1 MQIKDMFRKKI
12 DREIQ
17 GVIIVGQGE
26 ETNVAQELEEYVV
39 TRELQRHFADFFA
52 AYKKG
57 IQGTTPK
64 MGVWI
69 SGFFGS
75 GKSHFLKI
83 LSYLLQNKQVG
94 DKHAIDYFIEDQKI
108 TNQMVLADMQLAA
121 NTTSD
126 VILFNIDS
134 KSDSNGKENKDA
146 IVNVFL
152 KVFNEMQGFCGS
164 MPHLA
169 DLERRLSEEGRFEEF
184 KEKFEEEY
192 GNPWESSRQDFDFI
206 QDSVVDVLS
215 DMDFMSESA
224 ARNWCEKATESYQI
238 SIEDFAKRVKSYIDK
253 KGNNHHVVF
262 LVDEIGQYI
271 GDDSKLMLNLQT
283 VTEELGK
290 ECMGKAWVI
299 VTSQQ
304 DIDSITKVKGND
316 FSKIQGRFDIRL
328 SLSSANVDAV
338 IKKRILDKT
347 ETAAQS
353 LRLLYDQKAT
363 IIKNL
368 IVFNDGVE
376 KKLYANA
383 EDFAEVYPFVP
394 YQFNQYPYPQCIRQ
408 APVRRC
414 SMLALCLMDDEMG
427 KATIINRAFYD
438 GWRKTDANAEVSRP
452 PETAAQ
458 SLRLLYD
465 QKATIIKNL
474 IVFNDGVEK
483 KLYANAEDFAE
494 VYPFVPYQFNLLASV
509 LTSIRTHG
517 ASGKHLSE
525 GERSMLAL
533 FKESAMQLMDDEMG
547 AIVPFYRFYDALE
560 NFLDHSHSSVIIRAY
575 DNSYINPEKKEKD
588 VFSINVLKTLFLI
601 KYVLEIEAN
610 VDNIVSLMITNIDD
624 DRISLKAQV
633 EDALKVL
640 MRQMLIQKN
649 GSIYV
654 FLTDEEQEINNEIEK
669 ENVEMPE
676 VITKIA
682 EMIYEDIF
690 SSKKYQ
696 YPSFG
701 GRYAF
706 SFNQTVD
713 DRPYKANQNY
723 DIGLRVL
730 TPWYEGGTDDG
741 TLRLVEMRERNGN
754 AKLYLTEALKEA
766 TIYVNGDV
774 LHTSGKEVTSRI
786 NEAIGRLV
794 QTVYHKLSYIDAA
807 MGEADIRKM
816 FKTSD
821 QLSLALGD
829 TGESN
834 VHALD
839 DVLQFVA
846 GNSRMHMKTSMKTI
860 KDRFMKAPYGFV
872 EDDIHW
878 LVARLFKRGDLSFTV
893 NGESVNLNN
902 RSEEEIIGY
911 ITKKQFVDK
920 LLTEVRVRVPENQK
934 KAVRTVMKELF
945 KVAPPADDEDTIMK
959 NFQHYCENRITE
971 IERLEPKYE
980 NYTYPGKELLE
991 KGKKRLSVLVQIQAP
1006 LEFFKTVFD
1015 EQDDLMDFGEDYE
1028 PIRDFFGSEQLTIFT
1043 RALDMLNIY
1052 EDSKT
1057 YIVDAEL
1064 EDVVAKMRTI
1074 VRMAKPYKEI
1084 PKLPELREKFMN
1096 CYMRILEEQAEP
1108 VKDSINQDR
1117 NRVFEVLNTKPY
1129 KDAKFNRYLE
1139 LFKEIMDGAEHCNN
1153 VSTLRS
1159 YADKA
1164 EALKL
1169 RLLNEMNAE
1178 DIRLAKEAAAKA
1190 EAERKRQEEEAEKRG
1205 ETVKPA
1211 EKVAEP
1217 QPVYKVRTTK
1227 NVSIKTV
1234 AKTASWRLESKEDV
1248 DKYLAALRE
1257 NLLKEMDEDTIV
1269 NIEL

>member
-94 DKHAIDYFIEDQKI
+94 NKHAIDYFIEDEKI
-108 TNQMVLADMQLAA
+108 TDQMVLADMQLAA
-121 NTTSD
+121 NTPSD

-169 DLERRLSEEGRFEEF
+169 DLERRLFEEGRFEEF
-184 KEKFEEEY
+184 KEKFEDEY
-192 GNPWESSRQDFDFI
+192 GDPWEDSRQDFDFI
-206 QDSVVDVLS
+206 QDSVVDVLVS
-215 DMDFMSESA
+215 MDFMSESA
-224 ARNWCEKATESYQI
+224 ARNWCEKATENYQI
-238 SIEDFAKRVKSYIDK
+238 SIEEFAKRVKTYIDK

-290 ECMGKAWVI
+290 ECKGKAWVI

-316 FSKIQGRFDIRL
+316 FSKIQGRFDTRL

-353 LRLLYDQKAT
+353 LRLLYEQKAT

-376 KKLYANA
+376 KKLY
-383 EDFAEVYPFVP
+383 
-394 YQFNQYPYPQCIRQ
+394 
-408 APVRRC
+408 
-414 SMLALCLMDDEMG
+414 SG
-427 KATIINRAFYD
+427 
-438 GWRKTDANAEVSRP
+438 
-452 PETAAQ
+452 
-458 SLRLLYD
+458 
-465 QKATIIKNL
+465 
-474 IVFNDGVEK
+474 
-483 KLYANAEDFAE
+483 AEDFAE

-533 FKESAMQLMDDEMG
+533 FKESAMQLMDNEMG
-547 AIVPFYRFYDALE
+547 AIVPFYCFYDALE

-575 DNSYINPEKKEKD
+575 DNSYINPNKKEKD
-588 VFSINVLKTLFLI
+588 VFAINVLKTLFLI

-610 VDNIVSLMITNIDD
+610 ADNIVSLMISNIDD
-624 DRISLKAQV
+624 DRISLKVQV

-640 MRQMLIQKN
+640 VRQMLVQKN
-649 GSIYV
+649 GSTYV

-676 VITKIA
+676 VILKIA

-696 YPSFG
+696 SPSFG

-706 SFNQTVD
+706 AFNQNVD

-730 TPWYEGGTDDG
+730 TPWYEGGMTDG
-741 TLRLVEMRERNGN
+741 TLRLISGQGKEVLVVLPNDDAFLTEMRAYLKIERFLRKNTSVQLAKYETIKEAKRVEMRERNSN
-754 AKLYLTEALKEA
+754 AKLYLTEALKDA
-766 TIYVNGDV
+766 TIYVNGDI
-774 LHTSGKEVTSRI
+774 LRTSAKEVTSRM
-786 NEAIGRLV
+786 NEALGRLV

-816 FKTSD
+816 FKDSN
-821 QLSLALGD
+821 QISLSLGD
-829 TGESN
+829 IGEVN

-839 DVLQFVA
+839 DVFQYIA
-846 GNSRMHMKTSMKTI
+846 GNSRMHVKTSMKTI

-872 EDDIHW
+872 EDDIYW
-878 LVARLFKRGDLSFTV
+878 LVARLFKREDLSFTV
-893 NGESVNLNN
+893 NGENVNLNN
-902 RSEEEIIGY
+902 RSEEDIVGY
-911 ITKKQFVDK
+911 ITKKQFADK
-920 LLTEVRVRVPENQK
+920 LLMEVRIRVPENQK
-934 KAVRTVMKELF
+934 KAARNVMKELF
-945 KVAPPADDEDTIMK
+945 KVTLAADDEDTMMK
-959 NFQHYCENRITE
+959 NFQRYCKNMIID
-971 IERLEPKYE
+971 IEHLELKYQ
-980 NYTYPGKELLE
+980 NYIYPGRELLAR
-991 KGKKRLSVLVQIQAP
+991 GKKQLSALMQIQAP
-1006 LEFFKTVFD
+1006 LEFFKNVF
-1015 EQDDLMDFGEDYE
+1015 ENQDDLMDFGEDYE
-1028 PIRDFFGSEQLTIFT
+1028 PVKSFFNSEQLTIFT
-1043 RALDMLNIY
+1043 RALDLLKIY
-1052 EDSKT
+1052 DDSKM
-1057 YIVDAEL
+1057 YIVNAEL
-1064 EDVVAKMRTI
+1064 EEVV
-1074 VRMAKPYKEI
+1074 VRMRAIVQMSKPYREI
-1084 PKLPELREKFMN
+1084 PKLPEICEKFMN
-1096 CYMRILEEQAEP
+1096 CYTKVLEELAGP
-1108 VKDSINQDR
+1108 VKESINQDR
-1117 NRVFEVLNTKPY
+1117 TRVVEVLNTKPY
-1129 KDAKFNRYLE
+1129 KDGKLNQYSN
-1139 LFKEIMDGAEHCNN
+1139 LFQEIMDGAEHCNN
-1153 VSTLRS
+1153 ISVLRS
-1159 YADKA
+1159 FADKA

-1169 RLLNEMNAE
+1169 RLLNEMTAE
-1178 DIRLAKEAAAKA
+1178 DNRLAQEVAAKV
-1190 EAERKRQEEEAEKRG
+1190 EAERKQDQICESGEKAKST
-1205 ETVKPA
+1205 ETI
-1211 EKVAEP
+1211 AEP
-1217 QPVYKVRTTK
+1217 EVEYKVRTTK
-1227 NVSIKTV
+1227 NISIKTV
-1234 AKTASWRLESKEDV
+1234 AKTASWRLESKADV
-1248 DKYLAALRE
+1248 DKYLSVLRE
-1257 NLLKEMDEDTIV
+1257 NLLKEINDDTIV